1 MYFGNLKKMTVS
13 LEKPIR
19 YNLELSLNNLLMNDL
34 VGSKVILEWNGQ
46 ISCSCCSKLIK
57 KSFGE
62 GFCYNC
68 FISAP
73 QAAECNIRPEL
84 CRAHLGEG
92 RDPQWEK
99 ENHDVP
105 HIVYLAASDIVKV
118 GVTRITQV
126 PTRWIDQ
133 GASSAIRLA
142 ETPNRYEAGILEVAL
157 KDFFA
162 DKTNWQRMLKNE
174 LDDTIDLVEE
184 KWTLHD
190 QLPSD
195 LTQFFI
201 ENDEVVDLNYP
212 VIEFPKKISSLSFD
226 KTPQIKGRLL
236 GIKGQYL
243 LFDNGE
249 VLNIRKHTGY
259 FVNLTIVN

>member
-1 MYFGNLKKMTVS
+1 MREGIRKMSVLLDSVVQYELKVDESIRMNEWVGKTIKLTWDVS
-13 LEKPIR
+13 IFCT
-19 YNLELSLNNLLMNDL
+19 
-34 VGSKVILEWNGQ
+34 
-46 ISCSCCSKLIK
+46 SCQKQTK

-62 GFCYNC
+62 GFCYAC
-68 FISAP
+68 FLAAP
-73 QAAECNIRPEL
+73 EATECNLRPEL

-92 RDPQWEK
+92 RDIAWEEK
-99 ENHDVP
+99 NHNQK
-105 HIVYLAASDIVKV
+105 HIVYLAASNKVKV
-118 GVTRITQV
+118 GVTRITQI

-157 KDFFA
+157 KSFFT

-174 LDDTIDLVEE
+174 LDESIDLLEE
-184 KWTLHD
+184 KWTLFD

-195 LTQFFI
+195 LTKYFT
-201 ENDEVVDLNYP
+201 EDDEIISINYP
-212 VIEFPKKISSLSFD
+212 VIDFPVKVTSLSFD
-226 KTPQIKGRLL
+226 SSPTIEGKLI

-243 LFDNGE
+243 IFEGGQ

-259 FVNLTIVN
+259 RISFN

>member
-1 MYFGNLKKMTVS
+1 MISGNLKKMSVELEDTV
-13 LEKPIR
+13 R
-19 YNLELSLNNLLMNDL
+19 YQLDLDTSVTMNDL
-34 VGSKVILEWNGQ
+34 IGQ
-46 ISCSCCSKLIK
+46 EISMSWSGKIFCQKCNKITK
-57 KSFGE
+57 NSFGE
-62 GFCYNC
+62 GFCYTC
-68 FISAP
+68 FTTAP
-73 QAAECNIRPEL
+73 ESAECIIRPEL

-92 RDPQWEK
+92 RDPEWEQR
-99 ENHDVP
+99 NHNVP

-157 KDFFA
+157 KEFFS

-174 LDDTIDLVEE
+174 VDESIDLVEE
-184 KWTLHD
+184 KWSLHD

-195 LTQFFI
+195 LTKFFS
-201 ENDEVVDLNYP
+201 ENDEVVTLNYP
-212 VIEFPKKISSLSFD
+212 VLEYSNKVKSLSLD
-226 KTPQIKGRLL
+226 KFHDISGKLV

-243 LFDNGE
+243 LLEGGNAMN
-249 VLNIRKHTGY
+249 VRKHTGY
-259 FVNLTIVN
+259 NVSFEF